1 MGAVLA
7 RPGRQVLA
15 ELRSKR
21 RRRRMA
27 DFDFMDALYRAYVA
41 AIFGG
46 AALWWLALRL
56 GGGAVASTTAHRAAV
71 DGPQVVGLAIAMALA
86 VGLRSGG
93 RGGPIVLE
101 AADVR
106 HLLLAPLD
114 RSLALRGPAL
124 RLLRFGAT
132 WGVGVGAVFGV
143 LASRRLG
150 GEWPAWAASGA
161 LVGASTVDGALGAAM
176 AVSGARLG
184 RRMAEWL
191 ALAVLA
197 WSAADVVLAKAT
209 SPMSLIGQVALW
221 PLRWR
226 AGGLAGVA
234 FAGLAVVSGVSLAG
248 GTSVEA
254 SERRSSLAGQ
264 LRFAVTVRDLRSV
277 ILVRRQLAQ
286 DGARQRPWARLPG
299 ASSPLRAATNNPGH
313 DPQRPRRKDGRRL
326 ALWRRGCHGLLRF
339 RATRVARLALLGA
352 VAGAAAV
359 GAWRGTTPLVF
370 AAGLALYIAGLDAVE
385 PVAQSV
391 DHPTLLD
398 AYPLERGSALVGLL
412 AAPTLVML
420 AVGVAGA
427 ATAVAVTE
435 GSTTALTVAPVLL
448 LPASLAGLAGAA
460 ISTVQGPPPLFSDSD
475 LLLPPEAV
483 GAKVFLRTLWPPLVS
498 TAGMLPV
505 LAARDASGSLVQSA
519 VSAGVPVL
527 VLVAGVLVWVR
538 YRDRLHNA
546 FQQAM
551 AGTRPR
557 A

>member
-1 MGAVLA
+1 
-7 RPGRQVLA
+7 
-15 ELRSKR
+15 
-21 RRRRMA
+21 MA
-27 DFDFMDALYRAYVA
+27 DFDFMDALSRLRGHDL
-41 AIFGG
+41 GG

-286 DGARQRPWARLPG
+286 DGPASGPG
-299 ASSPLRAATNNPGH
+299 RASRGL
-313 DPQRPRRKDGRRL
+313 RPRL
-326 ALWRRGCHGLLRF
+326 EPPPTTL
-339 RATRVARLALLGA
+339 
-352 VAGAAAV
+352 
-359 GAWRGTTPLVF
+359 GTTPNGRAVRMV
-370 AAGLALYIAGLDAVE
+370 AASRSGG
-385 PVAQSV
+385 
-391 DHPTLLD
+391 
-398 AYPLERGSALVGLL
+398 
-412 AAPTLVML
+412 
-420 AVGVAGA
+420 GA
-427 ATAVAVTE
+427 AMAYYAS
-435 GSTTALTVAPVLL
+435 GLRGWRAWPSSARWRALPRW
-448 LPASLAGLAGAA
+448 GLGGARPHW
-460 ISTVQGPPPLFSDSD
+460 S
-475 LLLPPEAV
+475 LPP
-483 GAKVFLRTLWPPLVS
+483 GWRS
-498 TAGMLPV
+498 I
-505 LAARDASGSLVQSA
+505 
-519 VSAGVPVL
+519 
-527 VLVAGVLVWVR
+527 
-538 YRDRLHNA
+538 
-546 FQQAM
+546 
-551 AGTRPR
+551 
-557 A
+557 